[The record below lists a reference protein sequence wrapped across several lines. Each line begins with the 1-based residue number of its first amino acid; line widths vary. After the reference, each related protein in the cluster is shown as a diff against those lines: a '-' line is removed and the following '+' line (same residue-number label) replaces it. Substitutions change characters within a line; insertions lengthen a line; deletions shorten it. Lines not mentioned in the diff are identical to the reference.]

1 MKKFLIF
8 INFCIYN
15 HLIKNFINKM
25 TSIVNIFQECLNSN
39 LNCKE
44 IYDKISKFSIYELN
58 KYIKEK
64 DVYNE
69 FIKYFQLNFNDEFLY
84 I

>member
-1 MKKFLIF
+1 
-8 INFCIYN
+8 
-15 HLIKNFINKM
+15 M

-84 I
+84 YLTKKKYWIY

>member
-1 MKKFLIF
+1 
-8 INFCIYN
+8 
-15 HLIKNFINKM
+15 M

-84 I
+84 YLTKKKILNLLIQLYLNYVIK